1 MRKLLFAVV
10 LVILLPVL
18 GRATEAETRKIM
30 IFPFKVVEKG
40 QEPRPSIET
49 AAVLGGELVK
59 EGDVQVSDSASLGS
73 VIQTGTPD
81 PARMARLASRMDLF
95 AIIWGT
101 LTKLEDGYSLEVS
114 VMGKNEREKPRLFTA
129 TGKGMEELVSGI
141 KEMAGEIGQVVL
153 HRPRVGSIKIEGNK
167 RIQKETILNKLG
179 MKEGVAF
186 NRSALGENI
195 RELYSMGYFDDVQ
208 ISADETA
215 EGAVDLRI
223 VLKERPSVKEI
234 QTEGNK
240 LLTKEEILD
249 ALTTKSFAV
258 VNPEKIRD
266 DIVKMK
272 KMYEKKGYYEPK
284 IDYEIKELSR
294 NEAKLVF
301 KIDEGQKS
309 WLTRVVLEGA
319 KQIPEKELKK
329 VLGTKEKSWFWFL
342 DESGTFTSEELEKNR
357 LRLMAQYWL
366 KGFVNVQVGAPRV
379 DIKAGSVT
387 VTYPIREGERYQVR
401 KVEVTG
407 DLLESADKVTGLLKT
422 KPRTWFNRQD
432 LADDIQTLTRLYNN
446 AGYAYADVAP
456 LQTGNDEHHFLDLN
470 FKVTKGERVTIE
482 KVDIRGNERTRGK
495 VIRRVLAIG
504 EGDVYNSDLVEIS
517 KKNVEGMEFFE
528 AVKIKTSPGSRPELM
543 NLTVEVMEKKTGS
556 LTTGVSYSSS
566 DGVTGTVDLKERNL
580 LGLGVVANVSGNI
593 SGRRSNGELSMTY
606 PWAFDIPLSVTGRL
620 YRQQQKEDRYL
631 RDGEGFGLTTGY
643 PIYGFWGL
651 TAGFARDSYKISG
664 IEKIYARSVTDYYA
678 KYGVRAESFLNLSEN
693 SLSLWLRRDTR
704 YGSPLPVGGMN
715 LVLGSRISG
724 FGSDVQFSRHFT
736 EFAYY
741 QPLYWR
747 LVMKVQ
753 ANGSALVESGGAPI
767 PIDRRI
773 ILGGPNSIRGYQQ
786 GEIGPRDRYGSV
798 LGGDRA
804 LYTNVECLFPL
815 LEGLKLN
822 GVVFFDV
829 GNAWDADHSPLPT
842 EVKAAGGLGVRWLSP
857 MGPIRME
864 YGWKVRPQ
872 KGEAPGALTFAMGQ
886 LF

>member
-1 MRKLLFAVV
+1 
-10 LVILLPVL
+10 
-18 GRATEAETRKIM
+18 
-30 IFPFKVVEKG
+30 
-40 QEPRPSIET
+40 
-49 AAVLGGELVK
+49 
-59 EGDVQVSDSASLGS
+59 
-73 VIQTGTPD
+73 
-81 PARMARLASRMDLF
+81 
-95 AIIWGT
+95 
-101 LTKLEDGYSLEVS
+101 
-114 VMGKNEREKPRLFTA
+114 
-129 TGKGMEELVSGI
+129 
-141 KEMAGEIGQVVL
+141 
-153 HRPRVGSIKIEGNK
+153 
-167 RIQKETILNKLG
+167 
-179 MKEGVAF
+179 
-186 NRSALGENI
+186 
-195 RELYSMGYFDDVQ
+195 
-208 ISADETA
+208 
-215 EGAVDLRI
+215 
-223 VLKERPSVKEI
+223 
-234 QTEGNK
+234 
-240 LLTKEEILD
+240 
-249 ALTTKSFAV
+249 
-258 VNPEKIRD
+258 
-266 DIVKMK
+266 
-272 KMYEKKGYYEPK
+272 
-284 IDYEIKELSR
+284 
-294 NEAKLVF
+294 
-301 KIDEGQKS
+301 
-309 WLTRVVLEGA
+309 
-319 KQIPEKELKK
+319 
-329 VLGTKEKSWFWFL
+329 
-342 DESGTFTSEELEKNR
+342 
-357 LRLMAQYWL
+357 
-366 KGFVNVQVGAPRV
+366 
-379 DIKAGSVT
+379 
-387 VTYPIREGERYQVR
+387 
-401 KVEVTG
+401 
-407 DLLESADKVTGLLKT
+407 
-422 KPRTWFNRQD
+422 
-432 LADDIQTLTRLYNN
+432 
-446 AGYAYADVAP
+446 
-456 LQTGNDEHHFLDLN
+456 
-470 FKVTKGERVTIE
+470 
-482 KVDIRGNERTRGK
+482 
-495 VIRRVLAIG
+495 
-504 EGDVYNSDLVEIS
+504 
-517 KKNVEGMEFFE
+517 
-528 AVKIKTSPGSRPELM
+528 M

-643 PIYGFWGL
+643 PLYGFWGL